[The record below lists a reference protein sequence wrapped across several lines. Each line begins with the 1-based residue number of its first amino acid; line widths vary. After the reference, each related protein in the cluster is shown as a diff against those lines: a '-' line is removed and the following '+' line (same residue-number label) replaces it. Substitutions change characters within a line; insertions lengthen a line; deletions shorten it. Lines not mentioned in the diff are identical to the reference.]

1 MRRESSSVCF
11 QHRLTYAVFACLGLV
26 AGCAATSP
34 TVVAPASPSSPEP
47 LPSDDTLVVRQGR
60 YRLVELIPE
69 RGQGDLMQQVVD
81 ITFPAAVIHSVT
93 DALRYLLLHSGY
105 RMSEDCEAAHAFD
118 ELAFPATQAHLGPL
132 TLRNAL
138 QVLVGPGWQLV
149 EDYASRTVCFARRDS
164 AQLATGAVRSDT
176 TEHGN
181 D

>member
-1 MRRESSSVCF
+1 
-11 QHRLTYAVFACLGLV
+11 
-26 AGCAATSP
+26 
-34 TVVAPASPSSPEP
+34 
-47 LPSDDTLVVRQGR
+47 
-60 YRLVELIPE
+60 
-69 RGQGDLMQQVVD
+69 MQQIMD

-118 ELAFPATQAHLGPL
+118 GLAFPATHAYLGPL

-138 QVLVGPGWQLV
+138 QVLVGPGWQLD
-149 EDYASRTVCFARRDS
+149 EDNASRTVCFARRDA
-164 AQLATGAVRSDT
+164 AQPAAGTVRGDA